1 MAKQKVVKFT
11 VPATS
16 ANLGPGFDCLALAL
30 NIYDEVEMKLSDK
43 ISIQIKGEG
52 EKELPKDENNL
63 MVASA
68 RRLFFEAGK
77 PFQGMEIKLK
87 KSIPVT
93 KGLGSSSAAIATGL
107 FGANELL
114 NSPFSRDELF
124 NLASHMEGHPDNA
137 AAAFYGGFVV
147 AWRQNGSGKA
157 VSFSP
162 PSDLK
167 IVLAI
172 PDFQV
177 YTVRA
182 RSILP
187 LVWPK
192 EDVIYSLGRA
202 CLLTAAMASK
212 KSDWLRSACSDRL
225 HEPYRGQLI
234 PGYEDLRKMGM
245 EAGAL
250 GVNISGSGP
259 TILTFA
265 TRNLDKIQKI
275 MVDVFKKNKTKC
287 VTVVTK
293 PSPHGVKLR

>member
-1 MAKQKVVKFT
+1 MAKQKVAKFV

-30 NIYDEVEMKLSDK
+30 NLYDEVEMKLSEG
-43 ISIQIKGEG
+43 ISIQVKGEG
-52 EKELPKDENNL
+52 EKEIPKDENNL

-77 PFQGMEIKLK
+77 PFPGIEIKLK
-87 KSIPVT
+87 KSIPMT

-114 NSPFSRDELF
+114 NSPLSRDELF
-124 NLASHMEGHPDNA
+124 NLATHMEGHPDNV
-137 AAAFYGGFVV
+137 AAAFYGGFVI
-147 AWRQNGSGKA
+147 AWRENGGGKA

-177 YTVRA
+177 YTIRA
-182 RSILP
+182 RSSLP

-202 CLLTAAMASK
+202 CLLTASMISK
-212 KSDWLRSACSDRL
+212 KMDWLPSACSDRL

-234 PGYEDLRKMGM
+234 PGYEDLRKAVL

-250 GVNISGSGP
+250 GVSISGSGP
-259 TILTFA
+259 TVLTFLS
-265 TRNLDKIQKI
+265 RNQEKIQKI

-287 VTVVTK
+287 VTMVVK
-293 PSPHGVKLR
+293 PSPHGVKSR